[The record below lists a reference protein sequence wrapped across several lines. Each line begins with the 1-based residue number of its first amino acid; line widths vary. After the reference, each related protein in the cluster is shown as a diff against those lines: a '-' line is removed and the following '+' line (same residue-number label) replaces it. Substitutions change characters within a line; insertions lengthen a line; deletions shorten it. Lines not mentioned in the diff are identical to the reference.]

1 MVKNKGNTRATS
13 LPNFATFAVAYDL
26 MVFTSIVSVW
36 GKQVHSSPLWVW
48 RRHVGFD
55 FGLRGS
61 ICTTE
66 LGTRYKSG
74 LVHCFADRRT
84 KVKQI

>member
-36 GKQVHSSPLWVW
+36 GKQVHSSPLWVC
-48 RRHVGFD
+48 FD